1 MGTTAR
7 YTVSI
12 ARSGL
17 RLRESRII
25 ADLLLQKISDG
36 DWQRKI
42 LEENVLQIG
51 NVESIKRI
59 AGLLRYRIEALGES
73 LWLLI
78 RDGDRQQAT
87 QTVFAGA
94 VKESPL
100 LGDFMDVVIREQRG
114 LFAPK
119 LENWMWSEYIEVC
132 RGRDP
137 FMPSWG
143 PSTVKR
149 LRSSVFRILSE
160 VGYLKDSRSLMLQNV
175 FIDDQL
181 RHYLREKDEKYALR
195 CLEAME

>member
-1 MGTTAR
+1 MGTATR

-59 AGLLRYRIEALGES
+59 AGLLRSRIEPLGES

-78 RDGDRQQAT
+78 RDGDRLQAI

-100 LGDFMDVVIREQRG
+100 LGDFMDIVIREQRS

-119 LENWMWSEYIEVC
+119 LEYWMWSEYIEGC

-149 LRSSVFRILSE
+149 LRSSVFRVLSE
-160 VGYLKDSRSLMLQNV
+160 IGYLKDSRSLMLQNV

-181 RHYLREKDEKYALR
+181 RHYLREKEEKYVLR